1 MNTFKL
7 NTNTRK
13 ASWIIAIMWMLSV
26 NTSCKKFAQVPPPD
40 TQIEAVKVFADD
52 KSALSASGSVY
63 AAMSISS
70 LNIASGGMTVY
81 PALSADE
88 LVYNSSDPE
97 FLSFQNNAVIAD
109 NGQGIYGRMWA
120 PAYKDIYYAN
130 SVLEG
135 ITNSVTITPGTR
147 DQIMG
152 EMLVV
157 RALNYFCLV
166 NLFGDVPLELTT
178 DYKVNSKMHRTPID
192 EVYHQLTT
200 DLLKAEGLLKENY
213 PSDMRA
219 KPNKWTAAALLA
231 RIYLYQKDWADAEAQ
246 ASAVI
251 NSNQYVLEPDLNNVF
266 SQSSGETIW
275 QLANDNTN
283 TSEAAQFI
291 PYSPQN
297 IPNFA
302 ISSFLLSAFEPGDQR
317 LSKWISSDT
326 VDSNVYYYP
335 FKYKDRNYQ
344 PVTEFYVV
352 LRLAEQYLIRSE
364 ARAQQGNID
373 GAIEDINVIRS
384 RAGLSDISASDKD
397 SILSAIAH
405 ERQVELFCEW
415 GHRWCDLKRTGTV
428 NEILGV
434 RKAPNWQP
442 TDTVYPLPSVE
453 LVNNPFLVQNHGY

>member
-1 MNTFKL
+1 MNTFKSI
-7 NTNTRK
+7 TNARK
-13 ASWIIAIMWMLSV
+13 AIRIIAIMGMLSA
-26 NTSCKKFAQVPPPD
+26 NTSCKKFAQVPPPN
-40 TQIEAVKVFADD
+40 TQIEAVNVFADD
-52 KSALSASGSVY
+52 KSALAATIAVY
-63 AAMSISS
+63 GGMSISS

-81 PALSADE
+81 SALSADE
-88 LVYNSSDPE
+88 LVYTSSDPE

-109 NGQGIYGRMWA
+109 NGQGIYGRMWL

-135 ITNSVTITPGTR
+135 LTNSMTITQSTR
-147 DQIMG
+147 NQLMG

-166 NLFGDVPLELTT
+166 NLFGEVPLELST
-178 DYKVNSKMHRTPID
+178 DYRVNSKMPRTPID
-192 EVYHQLTT
+192 EVYNQLTT
-200 DLLKAEGLLKENY
+200 DLLKAEGLLNESY
-213 PSDMRA
+213 PSTLHARA
-219 KPNKWTAAALLA
+219 NKWTAAALLA
-231 RIYLYQKDWADAEAQ
+231 RIYLYQKDWTNAEAQ

-251 NSNQYVLEPDLNNVF
+251 NSNQYALEPDLNNVF
-266 SQSSGETIW
+266 SQSSAETIW
-275 QLANDNTN
+275 QLANDVTN

-291 PYSPQN
+291 PYSPQS

-302 ISSFLLSAFEPGDQR
+302 ITPFLLSAFEPGDQR
-317 LSKWISSDT
+317 LNKWISSDT
-326 VDSNVYYYP
+326 VDNNVYSYP

-352 LRLAEQYLIRSE
+352 LRLAEQYLIRAE

-373 GAIEDINVIRS
+373 GAVEDINVIRS
-384 RAGLSDISASDKD
+384 RAGLPEISVTNKD
-397 SILSAIAH
+397 SILSEIFH

-434 RKAPNWQP
+434 RKAPYWQA
-442 TDTVYPLPSVE
+442 TDTVYPLPAVE
-453 LVNNPFLVQNHGY
+453 LVNNPFLKQNPGY